1 MKCDLLRHGCSSVDL
16 LHVFKTPFLLRT
28 PLGGGFWICLSLTRK
43 REITENYLPIDQ
55 YVVDDTD
62 GLVSLVDI
70 WKKTFSLEDL
80 GVSTELSIITCNRL

>member
-1 MKCDLLRHGCSSVDL
+1 MPRCDLLRHGCSSVDL
-16 LHVFKTPFLLRT
+16 LHIFKTPFLLRI
-28 PLGGGFWICLSLTRK
+28 PLGGCFWICLSITRK

-62 GLVSLVDI
+62 GLVGLVDI

-80 GVSTELSIITCNRL
+80 GFLLSFH